1 MKRKHSSVGGL
12 DKSLIRWRGN
22 QKLERVRQIASRS
35 GQSLNQMVNS
45 WADMV
50 IAQSDAEASFLA
62 AAVRGNPERGL
73 RLLEKL
79 SRQDRKNRILARS
92 LDADSAA
99 LSRIA

>member
-1 MKRKHSSVGGL
+1 M
-12 DKSLIRWRGN
+12 
-22 QKLERVRQIASRS
+22 ERVRQIASRS

-79 SRQDRKNRILARS
+79 SRQDRENRIFGTKP
-92 LDADSAA
+92 
-99 LSRIA
+99 

>member
-1 MKRKHSSVGGL
+1 MKRKHNSVSGL

-35 GQSLNQMVNS
+35 GQSINQMVNS

-50 IAQSDAEASFLA
+50 IAQNEAEASFFA
-62 AAVRGNPERGL
+62 AAARGNPERGL

-79 SRQDRKNRILARS
+79 NRRDRKNRIAGTKP
-92 LDADSAA
+92 
-99 LSRIA
+99 